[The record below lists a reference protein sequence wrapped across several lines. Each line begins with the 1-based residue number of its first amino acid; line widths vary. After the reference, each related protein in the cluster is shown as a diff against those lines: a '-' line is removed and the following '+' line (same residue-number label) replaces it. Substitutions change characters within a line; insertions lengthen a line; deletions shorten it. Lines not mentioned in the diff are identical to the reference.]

1 MSNACNSDM
10 TKRLY
15 LFIVALS
22 LVAACS
28 SSAQQVQRADPQQLP
43 KGSNVNPDAGLLAE
57 FNAKIAAYNK
67 LRGDLAK
74 DSPKLKE
81 TTDPAQIGSAE
92 KALAAKIRAARATA
106 KRGEIFTPANEA
118 MFRRLIRPSMTKGPD
133 AVENKAIVKED
144 APQPA
149 EVPFKVNGEYPK
161 DVALSTM
168 PPDVLKAL
176 PPLPENL
183 QYRIVGKHL
192 ILLCTQ
198 GNLIVD
204 YMLNAIP

>member
-1 MSNACNSDM
+1 M
-10 TKRLY
+10 TKPLNFFVVIC
-15 LFIVALS
+15 LM
-22 LVAACS
+22 AAAT
-28 SSAQQVQRADPQQLP
+28 SSAHQAQRADPQQTP
-43 KGSNVNPDAGLLAE
+43 KGRNVNPDAGLLAD
-57 FNAKIAAYNK
+57 FTAKIEAYNK
-67 LRGDLAK
+67 LRRDLAK
-74 DSPKLKE
+74 DSPQLKE
-81 TTDPAQIGSAE
+81 TTDPAQIAHAE
-92 KALAAKIRAARATA
+92 KMLASKIRAARATA
-106 KRGEIFTPANEA
+106 KRGDIFTPATEA
-118 MFRRLIRPSMTKGPD
+118 MFRRAIRPPMTKGPD

-144 APQPA
+144 APKPS

-161 DVALSTM
+161 DVALSTV

-183 QYRIVGKHL
+183 QFRIVGKHL